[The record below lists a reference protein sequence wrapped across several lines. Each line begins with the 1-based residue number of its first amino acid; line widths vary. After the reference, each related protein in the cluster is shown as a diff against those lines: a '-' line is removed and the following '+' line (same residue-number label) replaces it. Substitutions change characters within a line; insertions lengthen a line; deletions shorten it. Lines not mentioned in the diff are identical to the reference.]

1 MTSDPTR
8 SAAFDARMRALHQ
21 AGLQALPAST
31 LARLR
36 AVRQQAGH
44 LDQAKRSHTR
54 RLGWLLAAAPALL
67 GVVLGVQQLLQPPS
81 APETAS
87 ASASASASATAAN
100 ATTSTS
106 TSTTFAAMTSDAE
119 ETTPPGM
126 LDENP
131 DLYLWLGSDTALAM
145 E

>member
-87 ASASASASATAAN
+87 ASASATAAN
-100 ATTSTS
+100 ATTSTSTS

>member
-21 AGLQALPAST
+21 AGLRALPAST

-36 AVRQQAGH
+36 AARQQAGH
-44 LDQAKRSHTR
+44 LDQAKRSHAR

-67 GVVLGVQQLLQPPS
+67 GVVLGMQQLLQPRS
-81 APETAS
+81 APET
-87 ASASASASATAAN
+87 ASATAAN
-100 ATTSTS
+100 ATTST
-106 TSTTFAAMTSDAE
+106 TFAAVTTDAE

>member
-36 AVRQQAGH
+36 AARQQAGH

-87 ASASASASATAAN
+87 ASATAAN
-100 ATTSTS
+100 ATTS

-119 ETTPPGM
+119 ETTPPGI

>member
-87 ASASASASATAAN
+87 ASASATAAN